1 MFVTV
6 RQAMLWLHSVL
17 GLAFTGLLFV
27 VFFMGTLALYDREL
41 DRWMLPQTRLPT
53 TAAELSL
60 DRHVLP
66 VVESLIAGQV
76 LEQWFIE
83 LPSSR
88 VPPLRLQTWDMQGK
102 GQSRFIDPGTGHV
115 LETTASQGGDFFYRF
130 HYTLHLEAGR
140 LGLLLVGLASM
151 AGLLVIIAGL
161 VIHVRLFK
169 DFFSFR
175 PDKIP
180 RRLLDLHNLSGVFA
194 LPFFLTL
201 LLSGLVISF
210 PHYLPAGMLATYQE
224 QAGELASEARDLF
237 SRSASGQ
244 AGSLASL
251 DDMAEQAR
259 TIWKDGEPAFIR
271 VWHPG
276 DAQAYVEIS
285 RSLANRVSQ
294 HADTLYFD
302 GPSGRLL
309 HQARLKPAASIYSL
323 LAGLHVTYFQ
333 QPLLRALYFLAG
345 VSCCLV
351 LASGLL
357 YWAEKRRL
365 RLPQGRAG
373 LRMAE
378 VLAACL
384 ITGLPLATLAMLASN
399 RLLPESLVQRAS
411 WEIWLFF
418 AAWLAAAV
426 HALLMVGRSS
436 DSRAPWR
443 SQCAAIALLALVT
456 LLLNGV
462 TTGDYLWRSLSQ
474 SHWAVAWVD
483 GCLLLS
489 AWLAASTWLRL
500 GRRRPR
506 RLQHEALEDA

>member
-1 MFVTV
+1 MFSNL
-6 RQAMLWLHSVL
+6 RQAMLWMHSVL

-41 DRWMLPQTRLPT
+41 DRWMLPQTRLPMAT
-53 TAAELSL
+53 AELSL
-60 DRHVLP
+60 DRQALP

-88 VPPLRLQTWDMQGK
+88 VPALRLQTWDMQGN
-102 GQSRFIDPGTGHV
+102 GLSRYIDPNTGRV
-115 LETTASQGGDFFYRF
+115 LDTTGSQGADFFYRF

-151 AGLLVIIAGL
+151 AGVLVVIAGL
-161 VIHVRLFK
+161 LIHVRLLK

-175 PDKIP
+175 PDKTP

-224 QAGELASEARDLF
+224 QAAELPSEARDLF
-237 SRSASGQ
+237 NRPASGQ
-244 AGSLASL
+244 AGSLVSL

-259 TIWKDGEPAFIR
+259 TIWQGGEPAFVR

-276 DAQAYVEIS
+276 DALAYVEIS
-285 RSLANRVSQ
+285 RSLASSVSQ
-294 HADTLYFD
+294 DADTLYFD
-302 GPSGRLL
+302 APTGRLL
-309 HQARLKPAASIYSL
+309 HQATPKPAASIYGL

-333 QPLLRALYFLAG
+333 QPLLRALYFLSG

-365 RLPQGRAG
+365 RLPRGKAG
-373 LRMAE
+373 LCMVE
-378 VLAACL
+378 GLAACL
-384 ITGLPLATLAMLASN
+384 ITGLPLATLVMLASN
-399 RLLPESLVQRAS
+399 RLLPENLVQRAS
-411 WEIWLFF
+411 WEPWLFF
-418 AAWLAAAV
+418 ATWLAAAV
-426 HALLMVGRSS
+426 HSIFIVYRSREN
-436 DSRAPWR
+436 RAPWR
-443 SQCAAIALLALVT
+443 SQCAAIAILALMT
-456 LLLNGV
+456 LLLNGI
-462 TTGDYLWRSLSQ
+462 TTGDYLWRSLGQ
-474 SHWAVAWVD
+474 SLWAVAYVD
-483 GCLLLS
+483 GGLLLS
-489 AWLAASTWLRL
+489 AWLAASTWLRM
-500 GRRRPR
+500 GRRKARA
-506 RLQHEALEDA
+506 LQYKALEDA